1 MTEVVV
7 AVFDASPSA
16 DSAIRDLEAAR
27 IPSAVIRRFVN
38 ANPEQHII
46 AVPLHGAPG
55 PGLGSPMVSVVVDE
69 VHAPAVEGILE
80 NRAVLATHA
89 SVA

>member
-7 AVFDASPSA
+7 AVFDAAPSA
-16 DSAIRDLEAAR
+16 EAAIRDLEVAR

-38 ANPEQHII
+38 ADPERHII
-46 AVPLHGAPG
+46 AVPLHEA

-69 VHAPAVEGILE
+69 IHARTVEGILE

>member
-7 AVFDASPSA
+7 AVFDAALSA
-16 DSAIRDLEAAR
+16 EAAIRDLEAAR

-38 ANPEQHII
+38 IDVERHII
-46 AVPLHGAPG
+46 AVPLHEA

-69 VHAPAVEGILE
+69 THARTVEGILE
-80 NRAVLATHA
+80 NRAMLAAHA
-89 SVA
+89 PLA

>member
-46 AVPLHGAPG
+46 AVPLHGAPC
-55 PGLGSPMVSVVVDE
+55 LGSPMVSVVVDE

-80 NRAVLATHA
+80 NRAVIATHA

>member
-55 PGLGSPMVSVVVDE
+55 LGSPMVSVVVDE
-69 VHAPAVEGILE
+69 IHARTVEGILE
-80 NRAVLATHA
+80 NRAVLAAHA
-89 SVA
+89 PLA